1 MSAFFPSDLSY
12 PYNSLLPNRT
22 PLPWFLRT
30 AFSSLAQCIVFLSI
44 PYLLS
49 TFSTFLVSADNGLPT
64 PPYTCHRDGRLD
76 SLNSGSYATMPAYLV
91 AHTCDLP
98 AEDQDYT
105 KVKSRSSCSAASLN
119 QPKGSTPSRL
129 ALSFQVPILSYLSAW
144 PSTGTKTKPFSIQ
157 D

>member
-1 MSAFFPSDLSY
+1 MSAFLPSDLSY
-12 PYNSLLPNRT
+12 PYNSSLPNRT

-76 SLNSGSYATMPAYLV
+76 SPTQPISFSRRRINLV
-91 AHTCDLP
+91 KARWKTSTCKLIMLSPQAFREFSNCLQWQSHQKDLHRRRSNR
-98 AEDQDYT
+98 
-105 KVKSRSSCSAASLN
+105 KSRRHASRAAS
-119 QPKGSTPSRL
+119 
-129 ALSFQVPILSYLSAW
+129 
-144 PSTGTKTKPFSIQ
+144 
-157 D
+157 